1 MRKVIAMLLVAAL
14 TFTML
19 TGCGKSTGKTTDTG
33 STAKT
38 TVTPK
43 ENATVDTSK
52 EVKLTLYLLGG
63 EGVAN
68 KDILNALNE
77 KLKASINTTLEVKYI
92 DWGDVA
98 TKYPLLWTSGEEFD
112 MAYVASGANVP
123 YSTLVKQDA
132 LLDITDLIDTYAPT
146 LKTELND
153 RWDSVK
159 VDGKIYA
166 VPNNYSEFATYGF
179 VTRKDLMDKYGIQS
193 VSSIADMEKYMDGA
207 LNDKMV
213 PLNGSVNLA
222 NDLYRMF
229 IATTDDWMDAPGLP
243 TSELYLATHKNDMS
257 KVFSPVFTD
266 EFEAFAVKMHEWAQK
281 GYWSKDILSSSQD
294 DKDNFYNGLSAS
306 YISHQPDWTGNYGNQ
321 LTKLPGV
328 ETEFYPFAEANGK
341 ITKSVGV
348 GAATGISKNSKYPER
363 CLMLIEK
370 LMTDKECYDLFQ
382 YGIEGKQYVLKDGKI
397 TQPENFDAAKDG
409 GGFAGW
415 AFRTDNLNI
424 PQASED
430 PRRYTLNDEWSKVA
444 IDRAYVGFSFDN
456 TNVNSELSAIT
467 NVDAQLG
474 TQILLG
480 KTTQDP
486 KEAVAEYRN
495 QLKAAGIDKLLEEV
509 NTQVAA
515 FNSNK

>member
-1 MRKVIAMLLVAAL
+1 
-14 TFTML
+14 
-19 TGCGKSTGKTTDTG
+19 
-33 STAKT
+33 
-38 TVTPK
+38 
-43 ENATVDTSK
+43 
-52 EVKLTLYLLGG
+52 
-63 EGVAN
+63 
-68 KDILNALNE
+68 
-77 KLKASINTTLEVKYI
+77 
-92 DWGDVA
+92 
-98 TKYPLLWTSGEEFD
+98 
-112 MAYVASGANVP
+112 
-123 YSTLVKQDA
+123 
-132 LLDITDLIDTYAPT
+132 
-146 LKTELND
+146 
-153 RWDSVK
+153 
-159 VDGKIYA
+159 
-166 VPNNYSEFATYGF
+166 
-179 VTRKDLMDKYGIQS
+179 
-193 VSSIADMEKYMDGA
+193 
-207 LNDKMV
+207 
-213 PLNGSVNLA
+213 
-222 NDLYRMF
+222 
-229 IATTDDWMDAPGLP
+229 
-243 TSELYLATHKNDMS
+243 
-257 KVFSPVFTD
+257 
-266 EFEAFAVKMHEWAQK
+266 MHEWAQK

-328 ETEFYPFAEANGK
+328 ETEFYPFAEANVK